1 MPILV
6 SGVVVV
12 RHEDDEVLPRRL
24 LLAGLVPELLL
35 ELVQR
40 LVQLVLRHLWGR
52 ERGNRN
58 HFVFRLILNF
68 PPQQNEVHQIPG
80 YVIRLAFSLQEALG
94 ESRRTS
100 QSI

>member
-6 SGVVVV
+6 CGVVVV

-40 LVQLVLRHLWGR
+40 LVQLVLRHLWE
-52 ERGNRN
+52 ERGSC
-58 HFVFRLILNF
+58 FASF
-68 PPQQNEVHQIPG
+68 
-80 YVIRLAFSLQEALG
+80 
-94 ESRRTS
+94 
-100 QSI
+100 